1 MLLIKNADLYTMEG
15 EGRLKGGDV
24 LVDARRDSGR
34 GP

>member
-24 LVDARRDSGR
+24 LVDAGAI
-34 GP
+34 